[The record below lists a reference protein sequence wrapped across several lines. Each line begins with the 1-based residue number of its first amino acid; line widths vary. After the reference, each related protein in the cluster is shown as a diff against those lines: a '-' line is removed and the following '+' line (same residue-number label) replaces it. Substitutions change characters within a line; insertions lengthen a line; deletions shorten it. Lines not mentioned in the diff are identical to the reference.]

1 MIIDTHCHFDMMTS
15 PERYI
20 QKQEGVGNVVI
31 GMTNLPSHFELGAPY
46 IKTYKNIRLALGFHP
61 LLAAENRKEISKF
74 QKCIE
79 QTSYIGE
86 IGLDFSREGIVTKN
100 VQISVLRNLLESL
113 KGMKKIISV
122 HSRKA
127 EVMLFDLL
135 TEYNIENVIFS
146 SGIGG
151 LGTIQNECTRGLNK
165 GFDRVSPHF
174 IPMSISN
181 MAAGHIAIKYGLNG
195 MCTCV
200 VTACA
205 SGTNAIGDAFRQIRD
220 GYHDVMVCGGSEAS
234 ITELG
239 IGGFTSMKALSESK
253 DPNRASIPFDKERN
267 GFVMGE
273 GAGVLVLEDYD
284 HAVARGAKIY
294 CEIVGYG
301 ATCDANHVTAPLA
314 DGSMAAKAMTKAME
328 DGKVDPSSVN
338 YINAHGT
345 STSLNDK
352 GETKAIK
359 LAFGENA
366 DKLMVSSTKSMTG
379 HLLGASGA
387 VEAIITA
394 LSVHNDI
401 VPPTINY
408 QVPDEECD
416 LDIVPNKMREV
427 TVNYA
432 MSNSL
437 GFGGHNAS
445 IVFKKW
451 SK

>member
-1 MIIDTHCHFDMMTS
+1 M
-15 PERYI
+15 E
-20 QKQEGVGNVVI
+20 
-31 GMTNLPSHFELGAPY
+31 
-46 IKTYKNIRLALGFHP
+46 
-61 LLAAENRKEISKF
+61 KEDRDR
-74 QKCIE
+74 C
-79 QTSYIGE
+79 G
-86 IGLDFSREGIVTKN
+86 
-100 VQISVLRNLLESL
+100 
-113 KGMKKIISV
+113 
-122 HSRKA
+122 
-127 EVMLFDLL
+127 
-135 TEYNIENVIFS
+135 VIFS

-352 GETKAIK
+352 GETARI
-359 LAFGENA
+359 
-366 DKLMVSSTKSMTG
+366 
-379 HLLGASGA
+379 
-387 VEAIITA
+387 
-394 LSVHNDI
+394 
-401 VPPTINY
+401 
-408 QVPDEECD
+408 
-416 LDIVPNKMREV
+416 
-427 TVNYA
+427 
-432 MSNSL
+432 
-437 GFGGHNAS
+437 
-445 IVFKKW
+445 W
-451 SK
+451 